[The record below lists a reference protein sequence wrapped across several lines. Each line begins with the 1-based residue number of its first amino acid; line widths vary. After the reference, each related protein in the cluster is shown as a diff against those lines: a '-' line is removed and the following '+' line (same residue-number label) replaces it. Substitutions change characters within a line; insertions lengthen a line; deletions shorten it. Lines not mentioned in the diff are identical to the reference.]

1 MNALT
6 LLTND
11 HRRVDRLFTDHAK
24 AAGNARRQK
33 ALFDDVRREL
43 DIHAQ
48 IEEQVF
54 YPALEGPLATPMKER
69 VEEALAEHEEVKALL
84 TVLVPLAPEDAGYA
98 LAFKKLADAVREHV
112 KEEEAEMFPAAREIL
127 GVARLEELGQEMA
140 DLKPQL
146 AAGIAEALTS
156 AVKVA
161 RRPVPAPARRRPA
174 KVVTRRAAP
183 AAARGRTR
191 VAPKKTRRRK

>member
-11 HRRVDRLFTDHAK
+11 HRRVDRLFTEHAK

-43 DIHAQ
+43 DVHAQ

-54 YPALEGPLATPMKER
+54 YPALEGQFATPMKEK

-84 TVLVPLAPEDAGYA
+84 KVVVPLAPEDAGYA
-98 LAFKKLADAVREHV
+98 VAFKKLADGVREHV

-127 GVARLEELGQEMA
+127 GVARLAELGQEMA

-146 AAGIAEALTS
+146 AAGIAEALAS
-156 AVKVA
+156 AVKAA
-161 RRPVPAPARRRPA
+161 RRVVAVPARRRPA
-174 KVVTRRAAP
+174 KAVPRL
-183 AAARGRTR
+183 AARGRSRPGT
-191 VAPKKTRRRK
+191 PRR